1 MKYQIYVK
9 DQFHKEYTDKNIK
22 NMEKELEKLS
32 KKYKDKIR
40 VAKIPENIGVGYDI
54 YRNGKYYGSIVSE
67 SEYLWFIKKPGVQ
80 MTSPFEKATFK
91 EKFINGIFDPI
102 ENIDEEEEQK
112 SKLPKRK
119 VKGGIE
125 NGKRSRSG
133 NDEKNRQSESEET
146 AERLD
151 A

>member
-1 MKYQIYVK
+1 
-9 DQFHKEYTDKNIK
+9 
-22 NMEKELEKLS
+22 
-32 KKYKDKIR
+32 
-40 VAKIPENIGVGYDI
+40 
-54 YRNGKYYGSIVSE
+54 
-67 SEYLWFIKKPGVQ
+67 
-80 MTSPFEKATFK
+80 MTSPFEKATFE

-125 NGKRSRSG
+125 NGKRSGSG
-133 NDEKNRQSESEET
+133 NDERDRQSESEET